1 MVLTVLTWIYDDLG
15 AADEGMVLRNF
26 VNALGFSGFSAGAV
40 VVACG
45 PPGSFEPNRTATH
58 WLIMMGLMI
67 FTTMQVQDLYDQ
79 EGDAARGRKTAPLGL
94 GDRAARW
101 TLAVPV
107 TVLSLVSPAFWGL
120 SVYGYV
126 FPVVLGGVIVF
137 RTLMV
142 TGVKADLL
150 TFKVWC
156 FWGISLYALPLVKD
170 HSVFYR
176 F

>member
-1 MVLTVLTWIYDDLG
+1 MLTVLTWIYDDLG

-26 VNALGFSGFSAGAV
+26 VNALGFSGFSSGAA

-45 PPGSFEPNRTATH
+45 PPGSFEPNGTATH

-67 FTTMQVQDLYDQ
+67 FTTLQVQDMYDQ
-79 EGDAARGRKTAPLGL
+79 EGDAARGRKTAPLVL

-101 TLAVPV
+101 TIVVPV
-107 TVLSLVSPAFWGL
+107 TVFSLFCPAFWGL
-120 SVYGYV
+120 SVYGYL
-126 FPVVLGGVIVF
+126 FPVVLGGVIDF
-137 RTLMV
+137 RTLTVM
-142 TGVKADLL
+142 GVKADRL

-156 FWGISLYALPLVKD
+156 IWGISLYALPLVKD
-170 HSVFYR
+170 HSVLYR